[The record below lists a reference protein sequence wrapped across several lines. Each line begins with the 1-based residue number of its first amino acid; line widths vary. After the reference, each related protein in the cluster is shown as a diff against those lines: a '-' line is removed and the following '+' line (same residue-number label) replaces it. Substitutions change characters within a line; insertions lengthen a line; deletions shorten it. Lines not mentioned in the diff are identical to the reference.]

1 LNGPKNIW
9 FNISVSRW
17 AVYGSGLSMAQ
28 GCLWLRAVYG
38 SGLSMAQGCLWL
50 RAVYSSG
57 LFRGR
62 NVIDDKPQKPDVVM
76 VALDPKKF
84 VIAMYA
90 IAFS

>member
-17 AVYGSGLSMAQ
+17 
-28 GCLWLRAVYG
+28 AVYG